1 MYNKALSRVEIK
13 DAAKGEV
20 EAVFSTFGVIDHDGD
35 VTDPG
40 AFQHGAKVLIS
51 AYNHQSW
58 GGALPVGKGRIEV
71 GPQGAVLKG
80 QFFMNTQ
87 QGRDTFETVK
97 ALSEEGL
104 GEWSY
109 GFDVEESE
117 DGQHEGKSARVL
129 KKLKVYEVSPV
140 LRGAGVGTTTLTVK
154 SGSDLEELLKASG
167 YSKPKPKKPKDDD
180 EGEKDP
186 KKKPSDDDEDDEE
199 EDEDDEKKPRRGK
212 KPPPKSLNSEI
223 SLAVGAVRDAI
234 ESAERVVAL
243 RAENGKSLS
252 KVNVESLDELRQT
265 VKRLETLL
273 NVKEDNSATQAE
285 FLRYVAFNL
294 GDRNE

>member
-1 MYNKALSRVEIK
+1 MHNKALSRVEIK

-40 AFQHGAKVLIS
+40 AFEHGSKVLIS

-71 GPQGAVLKG
+71 GPRGAILKG
-80 QFFMNTQ
+80 QFFLNTQ

-97 ALSEEGL
+97 ALAEEGL

-140 LRGAGVGTTTLTVK
+140 LRGAGVGTATL
-154 SGSDLEELLKASG
+154 EAKAGG
-167 YSKPKPKKPKDDD
+167 YGKKPKDED

-186 KKKPSDDDEDDEE
+186 KKKPSDKDEDEEKE
-199 EDEDDEKKPRRGK
+199 EDEDDEKKPSRGK
-212 KPPPKSLNSEI
+212 KPPKSLNSEI

-252 KVNVESLDELRQT
+252 RVNVESLDELHDNL
-265 VKRLETLL
+265 KRLEALL
-273 NVKEDNSATQAE
+273 NVKEDNSAAHAE

-294 GDRNE
+294 ED